1 MLFYLSIT
9 ADKTLLLNKKIY
21 IIILL
26 TFTVSTIEIPDYNID
41 WNDSQRIFQIILI
54 IASSAIIIFKK
65 NTVNL
70 KTAYLVLALGLISSL
85 NAQHYD
91 IALKEWG
98 RYAGLLIITLLTAQL
113 SETKKTLKLILY
125 ILAASAFINS
135 FQFIVSYAAAF
146 STGILKL
153 NADLLLNGFSNPRFL
168 NQFQMLFMPI
178 LAYLALHHWQATHRY
193 SKLLA
198 VVLFSTLLIH
208 WCIAFTLGSRGLWL
222 GLAVCYAG
230 LIILFPKFWRL
241 LAVQASAGVLG
252 FTLYYFMFFIVPEWV
267 GIEAS
272 VRNNL
277 RLGMSGREVI
287 WQMAWDM
294 FLAHPLL
301 GVGPMHFSAV
311 VNSIAAHPHQ
321 VVLQWLA
328 EWGLLA
334 TLAAIFVA
342 FSGMLHGLKVIRS
355 NAEEHIDAA
364 LWMSI
369 LGALAL
375 AQVDGVFVMPYTETW
390 LAIIVGLALSRWAK
404 THYESRWQTYFLR
417 TLAISV
423 IFIFGNVLINEAPTL
438 IEDSKAHMEKHGTGF
453 TPRFWMQ
460 GWIPMDGK

>member
-1 MLFYLSIT
+1 MLT
-9 ADKTLLLNKKIY
+9 TKVKKI
-21 IIILL
+21 IFI
-26 TFTVSTIEIPDYNID
+26 STILIFITSAIELIEYNLA
-41 WNDSQRIFQIILI
+41 WNDYQRIFQIILLLTSSLLI
-54 IASSAIIIFKK
+54 ILEK
-65 NTVNL
+65 NTTNL
-70 KTAYLVLALGLISSL
+70 KAIHLILALGLISSL
-85 NAQHYD
+85 NAEHYD
-91 IALKEWG
+91 TALIEWG
-98 RYAGLLIITLLTAQL
+98 RYIGLLNLTILTAQL
-113 SETKKTLKLILY
+113 SKTKKIFESVLY
-125 ILAASAFINS
+125 ILATSAFINS
-135 FQFIVSYAAAF
+135 FQFIVYYATAF
-146 STGILKL
+146 STGILML

-222 GLAVCYAG
+222 GLAVCYSG

-252 FTLYYFMFFIVPEWV
+252 FALYYFMFFIVPEWV

-277 RLGMSGREVI
+277 RFGMSGREVI

-355 NAEEHIDAA
+355 NAGEHIDAA

-423 IFIFGNVLINEAPTL
+423 IFIFGNVLINEVPTL

>member
-1 MLFYLSIT
+1 MANSKYINQKNITLSC
-9 ADKTLLLNKKIY
+9 
-21 IIILL
+21 IIL
-26 TFTVSTIEIPDYNID
+26 FTISAIKLPSYNID
-41 WNDSQRIFQIILI
+41 WNDYQRIIQISLLI
-54 IASSAIIIFKK
+54 VSSALITLKEKTF
-65 NTVNL
+65 NL
-70 KTAYLVLALGLISSL
+70 KLVYLLLTIGLTSSL
-85 NAQHYD
+85 SAQYYD
-91 IALKEWG
+91 VALKEWG
-98 RYAGLLIITLLTAQL
+98 RYAGLLILTLLTAQL
-113 SETKKTLKLILY
+113 SEIKKTRKLILY

-222 GLAVCYAG
+222 GLAVCYSG

-241 LAVQASAGVLG
+241 LAVQILAGVLG
-252 FTLYYFMFFIVPEWV
+252 FTLYYSMFFIIPEWM

-272 VRNNL
+272 VRNSL
-277 RLGMSGREVI
+277 RFGMSGREVI

-328 EWGLLA
+328 EWGLFA

-355 NAEEHIDAA
+355 NAGEHIDAA

-390 LAIIVGLALSRWAK
+390 LAIIIGLALSRWAK
-404 THYESRWQTYFLR
+404 THYESRWQTYSLR
-417 TLAISV
+417 ILATFV
-423 IFIFGNVLINEAPTL
+423 ILIFGNVLINEVPTL

>member
-1 MLFYLSIT
+1 ML
-9 ADKTLLLNKKIY
+9 TLKSKKI
-21 IIILL
+21 IFISILIIL
-26 TFTVSTIEIPDYNID
+26 TTSTVKIPEYNLD
-41 WNDSQRIFQIILI
+41 WNDYQRTLQIILI
-54 IASSAIIIFKK
+54 IVSSALITLKK
-65 NTVNL
+65 NTYNL
-70 KTAYLVLALGLISSL
+70 KIVYSAIALGLISSL
-85 NAQHYD
+85 NSNYYD
-91 IALKEWG
+91 AALKEWG
-98 RYAGLLIITLLTAQL
+98 RYAGLLILTLLTAQL
-113 SETKKTLKLILY
+113 SEIKKTLKLILY

-222 GLAVCYAG
+222 GLAVCYSG

-241 LAVQASAGVLG
+241 LAVQVLAGVLG
-252 FTLYYFMFFIVPEWV
+252 FALYYSMFFIIPEWV

-272 VRNNL
+272 VRNSL
-277 RLGMSGREVI
+277 RFGMSGREVI

-342 FSGMLHGLKVIRS
+342 FSGMLHGLQVIRS
-355 NAEEHIDAA
+355 NAGEHIDAA

-404 THYESRWQTYFLR
+404 THYESRWQTYSLR
-417 TLAISV
+417 ILAISV
-423 IFIFGNVLINEAPTL
+423 ILIFGNVIINEVPTL
-438 IEDSKAHMEKHGTGF
+438 IEDSKAHMEKHGTGY

-460 GWIPMDGK
+460 GWIPMNGK

>member
-1 MLFYLSIT
+1 MLLKKTEEIIFIGILIIFT
-9 ADKTLLLNKKIY
+9 A
-21 IIILL
+21 
-26 TFTVSTIEIPDYNID
+26 STIELLKNNLD
-41 WNDSQRIFQIILI
+41 WNDYQRIFQTILI
-54 IASSAIIIFKK
+54 IASSVLIILEK

-70 KTAYLVLALGLISSL
+70 KAVYLVLALGLISSL
-85 NAQHYD
+85 NSNYYD
-91 IALKEWG
+91 AALKEWG
-98 RYAGLLIITLLTAQL
+98 RYAGLLILTLLTAQL
-113 SETKKTLKLILY
+113 SERKKTLKLILY
-125 ILAASAFINS
+125 TLAASAFINS

-178 LAYLALHHWQATHRY
+178 LAYLVLHHWQATHRY

-222 GLAVCYAG
+222 GLAVCYSG
-230 LIILFPKFWRL
+230 LIVLFPKFWRL
-241 LAVQASAGVLG
+241 LAAQFLAGVLG
-252 FTLYYFMFFIVPEWV
+252 FTLYYFMFFIIPEWA

-272 VRNNL
+272 VRNSL
-277 RLGMSGREVI
+277 RFGMSGREVI

-334 TLAAIFVA
+334 ALAAIFVA
-342 FSGMLHGLKVIRS
+342 FRGMLHGLQVIRS
-355 NAEEHIDAA
+355 NAGEHIDAA

-417 TLAISV
+417 VLAISV
-423 IFIFGNVLINEAPTL
+423 IFIFGNVLINEVPTL
-438 IEDSKAHMEKHGTGF
+438 IEDSKAHMEKHGTGS